1 MVVTVANIRAAQ
13 NAPINAGNIK
23 RGFIT
28 RSKTPPLLGI
38 KGRGPP
44 GDGVPVNVDALGK
57 SYHRIRREQI
67 RINFRR
73 DKIL

>member
-1 MVVTVANIRAAQ
+1 MKNPARWGSRGGAIRSRRS
-13 NAPINAGNIK
+13 GE
-23 RGFIT
+23 RGA
-28 RSKTPPLLGI
+28 LL
-38 KGRGPP
+38 
-44 GDGVPVNVDALGK
+44 K

>member
-1 MVVTVANIRAAQ
+1 MKNP
-13 NAPINAGNIK
+13 APAGDQ
-23 RGFIT
+23 GA
-28 RSKTPPLLGI
+28 
-38 KGRGPP
+38 GPS